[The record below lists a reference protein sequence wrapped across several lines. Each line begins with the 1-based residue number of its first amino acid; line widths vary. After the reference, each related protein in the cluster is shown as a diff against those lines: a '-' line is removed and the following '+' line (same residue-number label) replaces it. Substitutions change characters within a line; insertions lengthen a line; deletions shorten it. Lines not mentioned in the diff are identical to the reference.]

1 MYTHQMP
8 GHVAND
14 ITIDRPKGRYRP
26 QYYNMEDLKTLLTSM
41 DRLMIQ
47 KLNKEAIDLTQ
58 TINK

>member
-1 MYTHQMP
+1 MP